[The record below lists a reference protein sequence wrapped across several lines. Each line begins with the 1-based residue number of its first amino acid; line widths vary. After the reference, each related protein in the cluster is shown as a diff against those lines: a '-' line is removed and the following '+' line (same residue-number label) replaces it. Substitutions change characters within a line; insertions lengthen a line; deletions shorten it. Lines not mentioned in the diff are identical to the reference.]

1 MRVPIGER
9 ACRLPQQGSWKKPSV
24 KTRTADG
31 SLMVQWEVRLVV
43 TESDVEQS

>member
-1 MRVPIGER
+1 MPS
-9 ACRLPQQGSWKKPSV
+9 PQQGSWKKPSV